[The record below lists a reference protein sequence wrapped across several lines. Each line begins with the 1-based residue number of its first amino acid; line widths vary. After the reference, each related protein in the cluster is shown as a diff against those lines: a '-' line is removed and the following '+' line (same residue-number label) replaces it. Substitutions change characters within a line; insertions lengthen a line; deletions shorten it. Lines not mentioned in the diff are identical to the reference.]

1 MRGREKVVALTGH
14 RALQNFDEDALA
26 YELES
31 LIGEGYTAYLCGM
44 AQGFDLPVSPVRNAA
59 AIWNFC
65 RRATGRR

>member
-14 RALQNFDEDALA
+14 RALENFDEDALA

-44 AQGFDLPVSPVRNAA
+44 AQGFDLLAL
-59 AIWNFC
+59 
-65 RRATGRR
+65 